1 MYKIYSRKR
10 FILKPFSTINSKKP
24 SPQKTRQKKKL
35 IILLTILTIIAIII
49 RAVLNYIEPI
59 FEAMCE

>member
-35 IILLTILTIIAIII
+35 KK
-49 RAVLNYIEPI
+49 RVLPKVEWFIKEI
-59 FEAMCE
+59 FY